1 MKKMAE
7 CANPQ
12 FLRPLAGTDLTYLS
26 LAAAEPDVGPLSAL
40 PRSLKVLAED
50 ILWRLPLSQ
59 ARAEIAALRGE
70 GSAQAISFAP
80 GRALLQ
86 DFLGVALMTDLAS
99 IRDAIAAEGGDPR
112 SLDPVIPVDFVVDH
126 SLAVQFS
133 GSAAALS
140 LNRQTEMDR
149 NSERFAFIKW
159 CQTAF
164 GNFRVIP
171 PGRGIMHQVN
181 LEWLSQVVRVC
192 GDVARPDT
200 MIGTDSHTTMVNAL
214 GVLGWGVGGIEAEA
228 AMLGLPLELSPPR
241 VVGVRLIGDMRPGT
255 TSTDLVLH
263 VTQMLRGLGVVGAF
277 VEFHGEGV
285 TQLPLADR
293 ATIAN
298 MSPEYGATCTFFPID
313 EATLDYLRMTGRE
326 EPHLARV
333 EAYAKAQGLWA
344 NGQPVFSSD
353 HVFDL
358 STVEPCMAGPER
370 PEQRVTLA
378 QVPASFDERMLK
390 LDIAGTAGPDSG
402 HGAVAIAAITSCTNT
417 ANPALMITAGLLA
430 RNAVRLGLTPAPW
443 VKTSLAPGSRVVT
456 DYMDAAGLTPFLDA
470 LGFQTVGYGCTTC
483 NGNSGPLL
491 PEMARRIDEEALAT
505 VAVLSGNRNFE
516 GRIHPAIKAAYLASP
531 PLVIAAALA
540 GNISVNLAES
550 PLGHTSQG
558 GPVYLRDLWPDPS
571 EVADLVDRHV
581 TAATFRQSY
590 DTGMET
596 TDAWETLTAP
606 AGDCFPWDPGSL
618 FIQPSAFAMLPP
630 AFENGAKLEGLR
642 ALLSLKDGITTDHI
656 SPNAAIRPHSPAG
669 RWLTARGTSAQKL
682 GNYGLR
688 RGIPEVCARGMF
700 DNPLLENE
708 VMGGQRGNFARFGS
722 EVASV
727 WEVAQRHAETGT
739 GLVILAGRNYGAG
752 SSRDW
757 AAKGLRLLGVVAVL
771 AESFERIHRSNLI
784 GMGVLPL
791 TFVDGTSRYDLGVSG
806 DEVLTIDLP
815 KGGLSPGAL
824 LAVETGGLRFP
835 LRLQAHSPTEV
846 ALLNEGGL
854 LPMIRK
860 QFVKNAGPDTVA

>member
-1 MKKMAE
+1 MTAMLD

-12 FLRPLAGTDLTYLS
+12 FLKRLPNSDLTFLS
-26 LAAAEPDVGPLSAL
+26 LAAAETEVGQLSAL

-50 ILWRLPLSQ
+50 ILWRLPVPQ
-59 ARAEIAALRGE
+59 ARSEIAALRGE
-70 GSAQAISFAP
+70 GAGQAISFAP

-126 SLAVQFS
+126 SLAVQYS
-133 GSAAALS
+133 GTPAALS
-140 LNRQTEMDR
+140 LNRQAEMER
-149 NSERFAFIKW
+149 NRERFTFIKW

-171 PGRGIMHQVN
+171 PGRGIMHQIN

-192 GDVARPDT
+192 DGVARPDT

-228 AMLGLPLELSPPR
+228 AMLGLPLEFSPPR
-241 VVGVRLIGDMRPGT
+241 VVGVRLTGDLPPGT
-255 TSTDLVLH
+255 TATDLVLH

-285 TQLPLADR
+285 ARLPLADR

-298 MSPEYGATCTFFPID
+298 MSPEYGATCTFFPVD
-313 EATLDYLRMTGRE
+313 YATLDYLRITGRNE
-326 EPHLARV
+326 AHLARI

-344 NGQPVFSSD
+344 DGQSVYDID

-358 STVEPCMAGPER
+358 STVEPCMAGPDR
-370 PEQRVTLA
+370 PEQRVPLA
-378 QVPASFDERMLK
+378 QVPASFGDRMRK
-390 LDIAGTAGPDSG
+390 LGIAGAAGHDGG

-417 ANPALMITAGLLA
+417 ANPALMMTAGLLA
-430 RNAVRLGLTPAPW
+430 RNAVKRGLKSAPW

-456 DYMDAAGLTPFLDA
+456 DYLDASGLTPFLDA
-470 LGFQTVGYGCTTC
+470 LGFQTIGYGCTTC

-491 PEMARRIDEEALAT
+491 PELAKRIDENGLAT

-540 GNISVNLAES
+540 GNVSIDLAVE
-550 PLGHTSQG
+550 PLGHTPQG
-558 GPVYLRDLWPDPS
+558 APVYLRDLWPNPA
-571 EVADLVDRHV
+571 EVAEFVDRHV
-581 TAATFRQSY
+581 TASMFRQSY
-590 DTGMET
+590 DASMEST
-596 TDAWETLTAP
+596 KDWQTLIAP
-606 AGDCFPWDPGSL
+606 GGDRFPWDTDSL
-618 FIQPSAFAMLPP
+618 FIQPSAFAVLPP
-630 AFENGAKLEGLR
+630 AFEGGLKLEGLR
-642 ALLSLKDGITTDHI
+642 LLLSLKDGITTDHI
-656 SPNAAIRPHSPAG
+656 SPNAAIRPDSPAG
-669 RWLTARGTSAQKL
+669 RWLTERGTSPQKL

-688 RGIPEVCARGMF
+688 RGIPDVCARGMF

-708 VMGGQRGNFARFGS
+708 FISGQRGNFARLGS
-722 EVASV
+722 EISSV
-727 WEVAQRHAETGT
+727 WDIAQRHGEAGT
-739 GLVILAGRNYGAG
+739 GLVILAGSNYGAG

-757 AAKGLRLLGVVAVL
+757 AAKGLRLLGVVAVF

-791 TFVDGTSRYDLGVSG
+791 TFINGASRHDLALSG
-806 DEVLTIDLP
+806 DETLTIGIP
-815 KGGLSPGAL
+815 KAGLAPGAL
-824 LAVETGGLRFP
+824 LEVDIDGLQLS
-835 LRLQAHSPTEV
+835 LRLEAHSEAEV
-846 ALLNEGGL
+846 SLLCEGGL

-860 QFVKNAGPDTVA
+860 RFLNDVNAGI

>member
-1 MKKMAE
+1 MHE

-12 FLRPLAGTDLTYLS
+12 FLKPLPQTDLTYLC
-26 LAAAEPDVGPLSAL
+26 LATAETEVGPLATL

-50 ILWRLPLSQ
+50 ILWRLPLAQ
-59 ARAEIAALRGE
+59 ARHEIAALRGDVA
-70 GSAQAISFAP
+70 GPAISFSP

-99 IRDAIAAEGGDPR
+99 IRDAIADQGGDPR
-112 SLDPVIPVDFVVDH
+112 GLDPVIPVDFVVDH

-133 GSAAALS
+133 GSSAALS
-140 LNRQTEMDR
+140 LNRQAEMER
-149 NSERFAFIKW
+149 NRERFAFIKW

-181 LEWLSQVVRVC
+181 LEWLSHVVRVC
-192 GDVARPDT
+192 DGVARPDT

-228 AMLGLPLELSPPR
+228 AMLGIPLEFSPPQ
-241 VVGVRLIGDMRPGT
+241 VIGVRLTGDLPAGT
-255 TSTDLVLH
+255 TATDLVLH
-263 VTQMLRGLGVVGAF
+263 ITQMLRGLGVVGAF
-277 VEFHGEGV
+277 VEFHGDGV
-285 TQLPLADR
+285 AKLPLADR

-298 MSPEYGATCTFFPID
+298 MSPEYGATCTFFPVD
-313 EATLDYLRMTGRE
+313 QATIDYLRMTGRNDAD
-326 EPHLARV
+326 LTRI
-333 EAYAKAQGLWA
+333 EAYTKAQGLWA
-344 NGQPVFSSD
+344 DEQPIYETD

-358 STVEPCMAGPER
+358 STVEASMAGPER
-370 PEQRVTLA
+370 PEQRVSLA
-378 QVPASFDERMLK
+378 RVPASFDDRMRK
-390 LDIAGTAGPDSG
+390 LGIAGVAGRNCD

-417 ANPALMITAGLLA
+417 ANPVLMMMAGLLA
-430 RNAVRLGLTPAPW
+430 RNAVRKGLKPAPW
-443 VKTSLAPGSRVVT
+443 VKTSLAPGSRAVT
-456 DYMDAAGLTPFLDA
+456 DYLDAAGLTKDLDA
-470 LGFQTVGYGCTTC
+470 LGFQTIGYGCTTC

-491 PEMARRIDEEALAT
+491 PDLATRIDNDGLAT

-540 GNISVNLAES
+540 GNISVDLATA
-550 PLGHTSQG
+550 PLGHSPQG
-558 GPVYLRDLWPDPS
+558 EPVTLRDLWPDPA
-571 EVADLVDRHV
+571 EVAELVGRHV
-581 TAATFRQSY
+581 TATTFRRSY
-590 DTGMET
+590 EAGMET
-596 TDAWETLTAP
+596 TDDWESLTAP
-606 AGDCFPWDPGSL
+606 GGDRFPWNAESL
-618 FIQPSAFAMLPP
+618 FIQPSAFAVLPP
-630 AFENGAKLEGLR
+630 ALENGAKLGGLR

-656 SPNAAIRPHSPAG
+656 SPNAAIRPDSPAG
-669 RWLTARGTSAQKL
+669 IWLTERGTLPQKL

-708 VMGGQRGNFARFGS
+708 FMAGQRGNLARFGQDI
-722 EVASV
+722 ASI
-727 WEVAQRHAETGT
+727 WDVAQRHAKTGT
-739 GLVILAGRNYGAG
+739 GLVIVAGKNYGAG

-791 TFVDGTSRYDLGVSG
+791 TFTGGATRRDLALTG
-806 DEVLTIDLP
+806 DEPLTIDMP
-815 KGGLSPGAL
+815 KGGLTPGATL
-824 LAVETGGLRFP
+824 HVQANAVQLP
-835 LRLQAHSPTEV
+835 LRLEAHSPAEV

-860 QFVKNAGPDTVA
+860 RFAGGAVA

>member
-1 MKKMAE
+1 MTI

-12 FLRPLAGTDLTYLS
+12 FLRPLPGTDLSHLS
-26 LAAAEPDVGPLSAL
+26 LAAAEPEVGPLSTL

-50 ILWRLPLSQ
+50 ILWRLPLDE

-70 GSAQAISFAP
+70 RPDRQISFAP

-99 IRDAIAAEGGDPR
+99 IRDAIASEGGNPR
-112 SLDPVIPVDFVVDH
+112 RLDPVIPVDFVVDH
-126 SLAVQFS
+126 SLVVQY
-133 GSAAALS
+133 SASSAALS
-140 LNRQTEMDR
+140 LNRQDEMER
-149 NSERFAFIKW
+149 NRERFAFIKW

-181 LEWLSQVVRVC
+181 LEWLSRVVRVQD
-192 GDVARPDT
+192 GTARPDT

-228 AMLGLPLELSPPR
+228 AMLGLPLEFSPPR
-241 VVGVRLIGDMRPGT
+241 VVGVRLRGALRPGAT
-255 TSTDLVLH
+255 ATDLVLH
-263 VTQMLRGLGVVGAF
+263 VTEMLRGLGVVGAF

-285 TQLPLADR
+285 ARLPLADR

-298 MSPEYGATCTFFPID
+298 MSPEYGATCTFFPVD
-313 EATLDYLRMTGRE
+313 EATLDYLRITGRDDA
-326 EPHLARV
+326 HLAYI
-333 EAYAKAQGLWA
+333 EAYAKAQGLWED
-344 NGQPVFSSD
+344 GQPVFAAD

-358 STVEPCMAGPER
+358 AVVEPSMAGPER
-370 PEQRVTLA
+370 PEQRVPLA
-378 QVPASFDERMLK
+378 QVPRSFRERMRRLGIEGETGRG
-390 LDIAGTAGPDSG
+390 DG

-417 ANPALMITAGLLA
+417 ANPALMMTAGLLA
-430 RNAVRLGLTPAPW
+430 RNAVMRGLKPAPW

-456 DYMDAAGLTPFLDA
+456 DYLDAAGLTPHLEA
-470 LGFQTVGYGCTTC
+470 LGFHTIGYGCTTC

-491 PEMARRIDEEALAT
+491 PDLAGRIEGEGLAT

-540 GNISVNLAES
+540 GNAGVDLACE
-550 PLGHTSQG
+550 PLAHDPEGA
-558 GPVYLRDLWPDPS
+558 PVFLRDLWPDPA
-571 EVADLVDRHV
+571 EVAELVARHV
-581 TAATFRQSY
+581 TATLFRKSY
-590 DTGMET
+590 AAGMET
-596 TDAWETLTAP
+596 TEDWQALPAP
-606 AGDCFPWDPGSL
+606 GGNRFPWNPDSL
-618 FIQPSAFAMLPP
+618 FIQPSAFAVLPP
-630 AFENGAKLEGLR
+630 AFCRTGRLQGLR
-642 ALLSLKDGITTDHI
+642 PLLSLKDGITTDHI
-656 SPNAAIRPHSPAG
+656 SPNAAIQPDSPAG
-669 RWLTARGTSAQKL
+669 RWLTSRGTPPMKL

-688 RGIPEVCARGMF
+688 RGNPEVCARGMF

-708 VMGGQRGNFARFGS
+708 FLDGQRGNLARLGT
-722 EVASV
+722 EIASV
-727 WEVAQRHAETGT
+727 WDIAQRHAGTGT

-757 AAKGLRLLGVVAVL
+757 AAKGLRMLGVIAVL

-791 TFVDGTSRYDLGVSG
+791 VFVEGTSRHDLALSG
-806 DEVLTIDLP
+806 DETLAIGFP
-815 KGGLSPGAL
+815 EGGLAPGAL
-824 LAVETGGLRFP
+824 LEVDVEGRRLP
-835 LRLQAHSPTEV
+835 LRLDAHSQAEV
-846 ALLNEGGL
+846 ALLCEGGL

-860 QFVKNAGPDTVA
+860 RFLAVADAVV

>member
-1 MKKMAE
+1 MTD

-12 FLRPLAGTDLTYLS
+12 FLKPLAGTDLTYLS
-26 LAAAEPDVGPLSAL
+26 LTAAEPEVGPLSAL

-70 GSAQAISFAP
+70 GAGRPISFAP
-80 GRALLQ
+80 ARALLQ

-99 IRDAIAAEGGDPR
+99 IRDAIAADGGDPR

-126 SLAVQFS
+126 SLAAQYS
-133 GSAAALS
+133 GTAAALS
-140 LNRQTEMDR
+140 LNRQAEMER
-149 NSERFAFIKW
+149 NRERFAFIKW

-164 GNFRVIP
+164 NNLRVIP

-192 GDVARPDT
+192 GSVARPDT

-228 AMLGLPLELSPPR
+228 AILGIPLEFSAPKII
-241 VVGVRLIGDMRPGT
+241 GVRLTGDLRPGT
-255 TSTDLVLH
+255 TATDLVLH

-285 TQLPLADR
+285 AKLPLADR

-298 MSPEYGATCTFFPID
+298 MSPEYGATCTFFPVD
-313 EATLDYLRMTGRE
+313 QATLDYLRMTGRD
-326 EPHLARV
+326 EPHLTRV
-333 EAYAKAQGLWA
+333 KAYAKAQGLWA
-344 NGQPVFSSD
+344 DGQPVYDTD

-358 STVEPCMAGPER
+358 SMVEPCMAGPER
-370 PEQRVTLA
+370 PEQRVSLA
-378 QVPASFDERMLK
+378 QVPSSFGDRMRNLG
-390 LDIAGTAGPDSG
+390 ITGAAGHDSG

-417 ANPALMITAGLLA
+417 ANPVLMMTAGLLA
-430 RNAVRLGLTPAPW
+430 RNAVTKGLKPAPW

-456 DYMDAAGLTPFLDA
+456 DYLDLAGLTPFLDD
-470 LGFQTVGYGCTTC
+470 LGFQTIGYGCTTC

-491 PEMARRIDEEALAT
+491 PELAKLIDDEGLAT

-516 GRIHPAIKAAYLASP
+516 GRIHPSIKAAYLASP

-540 GNISVNLAES
+540 GNLSMDLAAE
-550 PLGHTSQG
+550 PLGHSPQG
-558 GPVYLRDLWPDPS
+558 EPVYLRDLWPDPA
-571 EVADLVDRHV
+571 EVTELVDRHV
-581 TAATFRQSY
+581 TATTFRRSY
-590 DTGMET
+590 EAGMET
-596 TDAWETLTAP
+596 TDDWQTLMAP
-606 AGDCFPWDPGSL
+606 GGDRFPWDPDSL
-618 FIQPSAFAMLPP
+618 FIQPSAFAVLPP
-630 AFENGAKLEGLR
+630 AFENCAKLEGLR
-642 ALLSLKDGITTDHI
+642 VLLSLKDGITTDHI
-656 SPNAAIRPHSPAG
+656 SPNAAIRPDSPAG
-669 RWLTARGTSAQKL
+669 LWLTERGTSPQKL

-708 VMGGQRGNFARFGS
+708 FMGGQRGNFARFGS
-722 EVASV
+722 EIASI
-727 WEVAQRHAETGT
+727 WDVAQRHAEAGT
-739 GLVILAGRNYGAG
+739 GLIILAGQNYGAG

-791 TFVDGTSRYDLGVSG
+791 TFVDGASRRELALSG
-806 DEVLTIDLP
+806 DEFLTINIP
-815 KGGLSPGAL
+815 KGGLSPSAL
-824 LAVETGGLRFP
+824 LEVDIGGLRLP
-835 LRLQAHSPTEV
+835 LRLEAHSQAEV

-860 QFVKNAGPDTVA
+860 RFVMNVGPGAVV